1 MRTLVPEMIEEYA
14 VEHTTPLPPL
24 LAELQALTWERM
36 GRRAAMMSGHV
47 EGTLLQMLVASVG
60 GRRVLELG
68 TFTGFSALMMAA
80 ALPPDG
86 RLITCDVDPD
96 AIAVAR
102 SFFDRSPDGHKIEIR
117 LGPALETLRTLDGL
131 FDLIFVD
138 ADKPSYPAY
147 YEATLPLLAPNG
159 VIAVDNVLRHG
170 RVVDPREEGDRQTAA
185 FNDLVQRDPRVTNV
199 LLTIRDGIMLIRHSG
214 R

>member
-1 MRTLVPEMIEEYA
+1 MLTLVPENIEEYA
-14 VEHTTPLPPL
+14 VAHTTPLPPL

-60 GRRVLELG
+60 ARRVLELG

-86 RLITCDVDPD
+86 QLITCDVDPD
-96 AIAVAR
+96 ATAVAR
-102 SFFDRSPDGHKIEIR
+102 SFFDRSPDGPKIEIR
-117 LGPALETLRTLDGL
+117 VGPALETLRTLDGP
-131 FDLIFVD
+131 FDSIFID

-159 VIAVDNVLRHG
+159 VIAVDNVLRGG

-199 LLTIRDGIMLIRHSG
+199 ILTIRDGVMLIRHA
-214 R
+214 RH

>member
-1 MRTLVPEMIEEYA
+1 MLTLVPETIEAYA
-14 VEHTTPLPPL
+14 AAHTTPLPPL

-36 GRRAAMMSGHV
+36 GRRALMMSGHV

-60 GRRVLELG
+60 ARRVLELG

-86 RLITCDVDPD
+86 QLITCDVDPD
-96 AIAVAR
+96 ATAVAR

-117 LGPALETLRTLDGL
+117 LGPALATLRMLEGP
-131 FDLIFVD
+131 FDVVFID
-138 ADKPSYPAY
+138 ADKTSYPAY
-147 YEATLPLLAPNG
+147 YEATLPLLAPHG
-159 VIAVDNVLRHG
+159 VIAVDNVLRGG
-170 RVVDPREEGDRQTAA
+170 RVVDPKDEGDRQTAA

-199 LLTIRDGIMLIRHSG
+199 ILTIRDGVMLIRHAK

>member
-1 MRTLVPEMIEEYA
+1 VLTLVPETIEAYA
-14 VEHTTPLPPL
+14 AAHTTPLPPL

-36 GRRAAMMSGHV
+36 GRRALMMSGHV

-60 GRRVLELG
+60 ARRVLELG

-86 RLITCDVDPD
+86 QLITCDVDPD
-96 AIAVAR
+96 ATAVAR

-117 LGPALETLRTLDGL
+117 LGPALATLRMLEGP
-131 FDLIFVD
+131 FDVVFID
-138 ADKPSYPAY
+138 ADKTSYPAY
-147 YEATLPLLAPNG
+147 YEATLPLLAPHG
-159 VIAVDNVLRHG
+159 VIAVDNVLRGG
-170 RVVDPREEGDRQTAA
+170 RVVDPKDEGDRQTAA

-199 LLTIRDGIMLIRHSG
+199 ILTIRDGVMLIRHAK